1 MVQRNFL
8 YNLQRLFVHPT
19 YFNNKI
25 ILKCILF
32 PFAMENDIY
41 RLLIDI
47 YKNFIKKKYNRI

>member
-47 YKNFIKKKYNRI
+47 YKNFIKKK